1 MRQKLNSTP
10 FLVFLAIIIALYFS
24 LKSSPNKYESEL
36 SSSELTLISGDKLE
50 LSQFKGQYYVIH
62 IFASW
67 CSICKYDFVF
77 LSEIVKQTNAP
88 VIGIAVNDNLSK
100 LRLLNKANWP
110 YNYIAID
117 LDLRIAKLIRNKA
130 IPETIIIDPQGKVA
144 FRYLGG
150 LDMDI
155 VKSRIIPIIRS

>member
-24 LKSSPNKYESEL
+24 LKSSPNKYENEL

-67 CSICKYDFVF
+67 CSICKYDFAF
-77 LSEIVKQTNAP
+77 LSEIAKQTNAP

-117 LDLRIAKLIRNKA
+117 LDLKIAKLIRNKA
-130 IPETIIIDPQGKVA
+130 IPETIIIDPEGKVA

-150 LDMDI
+150 LDMNI
-155 VKSRIIPIIRS
+155 VKSRIIPMMRN